1 MRESWKQKR
10 AANLGIR
17 IHQRG
22 LNMIRVPNLN
32 PKDSLQGLPNSPF
45 FSFFP

>member
-1 MRESWKQKR
+1 MLGSWKQKG
-10 AANLGIR
+10 AAILDIG

-22 LNMIRVPNLN
+22 PNMIGVPHLN
-32 PKDSLQGLPNSPF
+32 PKDSFQGLPNSPF